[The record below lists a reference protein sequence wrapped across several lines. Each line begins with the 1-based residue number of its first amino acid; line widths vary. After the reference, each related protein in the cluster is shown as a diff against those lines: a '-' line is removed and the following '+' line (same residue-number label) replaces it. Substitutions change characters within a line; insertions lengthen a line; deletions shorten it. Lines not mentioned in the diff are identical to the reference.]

1 MSLGWAHTWKARRTA
16 AYIQDSVNID
26 GEGCTSQE
34 SVQLDP
40 VSLPWAHSSSLET
53 MLFNCEQLWLLWLL
67 PLGRSDLHSTFYP
80 NGCFPSSS
88 DDKESP
94 CNAGIQVWFLVRK
107 VPWKRKW
114 HPTPVFLP
122 GKFHEQRSLAGYSP
136 WGPKESDMIELL
148 TLSLFETKNPCYS
161 SVLVLSPWGKGEE
174 KGFPNRA
181 DSLTH
186 VVS

>member
-1 MSLGWAHTWKARRTA
+1 MPAKS
-16 AYIQDSVNID
+16 Y
-26 GEGCTSQE
+26 
-34 SVQLDP
+34 
-40 VSLPWAHSSSLET
+40 
-53 MLFNCEQLWLLWLL
+53 
-67 PLGRSDLHSTFYP
+67 
-80 NGCFPSSS
+80 
-88 DDKESP
+88 
-94 CNAGIQVWFLVRK
+94 
-107 VPWKRKW
+107 
-114 HPTPVFLP
+114 
-122 GKFHEQRSLAGYSP
+122 EQRSLEGYSP